1 MKHAMVVITLCSL
14 IVLALVLVDSN
25 AWSGCTIE
33 QRIDLGKQGYDKGEV
48 EKACGDSGD
57 DFWNTMGKALGN
69 TLSDAMTRGVDKA
82 FGGNGRNHY
91 TDASSAMN
99 GASRCETNV
108 GTCPLSGGPAGYPC
122 YCRAWNGS
130 TFTGISR

>member
-1 MKHAMVVITLCSL
+1 MKQVMAVITIWSL
-14 IVLALVLVDSN
+14 VVPALVLVDSN

-48 EKACGDSGD
+48 EKACSDSGD

-82 FGGNGRNHY
+82 FGGSGKNPY
-91 TDASSAMN
+91 TDASAMN

-122 YCRAWNGS
+122 YCRGWNGS
-130 TFTGISR
+130 TLTGVSR